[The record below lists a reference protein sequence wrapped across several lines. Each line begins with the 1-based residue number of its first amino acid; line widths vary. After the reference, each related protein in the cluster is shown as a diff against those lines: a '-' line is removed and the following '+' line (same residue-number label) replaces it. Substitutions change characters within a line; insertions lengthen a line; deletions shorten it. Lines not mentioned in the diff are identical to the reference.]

1 MLNVINKLLILKKCT
16 KMNLDK
22 LNLQELSKEEMVSVT
37 GGSWI
42 GRVWNWIKN
51 HLGLSSNDIP
61 AKEGG
66 YTYSTHVTASWEF

>member
-1 MLNVINKLLILKKCT
+1 MILLYDLLGIFKFV
-16 KMNLDK
+16 KMN

-66 YTYSTHVTASWEF
+66 YTDSTHVTATWEF